1 MAEVI
6 FIAAADAYTA
16 SLENFEAQ
24 LRKNRQELNELIIR
38 ATKNG
43 EFKVIYDRQMFS
55 GIREWLEDYG
65 YEVEQKTLNDS
76 EKKVWVVSWEN
87 AGNGGGGGTR

>member
-1 MAEVI
+1 MAETI
-6 FIAAADAYTA
+6 FMTAQAAYDA

-24 LRKNRQELNELIIR
+24 LRKNRQELNSLIER
-38 ATKNG
+38 ATKMG

-55 GIREWLEDYG
+55 GIKEWLEDYG
-65 YEVEQKTLNDS
+65 YEVEQKILNDS

-87 AGNGGGGGTR
+87 ARGGN